1 MIGTIVNAS
10 LVFLASI
17 FGYFLGRKV
26 GEEVRERIMKVL
38 GLTII
43 FIGLKMAFETKN
55 PVLIIA
61 SVVIGTVIGEV
72 IKIEDGLETFAAK
85 IEKKF
90 SGFTFA
96 EGFVTATIL
105 FCVGPMAVVGSI
117 REGLTG
123 DASIILA
130 KTMLDT
136 VSALFLSAVF
146 GLGVALSS
154 LSILVYQGTITLF
167 AGSIASYLTEEVIA
181 EVTAS
186 GGIIVM
192 AIGFN
197 VVGLS
202 RFKAANMLPALVI
215 APLGVFVYSAL

>member
-1 MIGTIVNAS
+1 MIGTLINAS
-10 LVFLASI
+10 MVLIASLI
-17 FGYFLGRKV
+17 GYAV
-26 GEEVRERIMKVL
+26 GSRINEVVRDGIMKVL
-38 GLTII
+38 GLTIA
-43 FIGLKMAFETKN
+43 FIGIKMAFETKN

-61 SVVIGTVIGEV
+61 SVVVGTIIGEF
-72 IKIEDGLETFAAK
+72 IGIESKLETLAARV
-85 IEKKF
+85 ERKF
-90 SGFTFA
+90 SGFRFA
-96 EGFVTATIL
+96 EGFVTASIL

-130 KTMLDT
+130 KTALDT
-136 VSALFLSAVF
+136 ISALLLSAVF

-167 AGSIASYLTEEVIA
+167 AGSVANFLTERVIA
-181 EVTAS
+181 EITAS

-197 VVGLS
+197 VAGLTNY
-202 RFKAANMLPALVI
+202 RAANMLPALIV
-215 APLGVFVYSAL
+215 APLGVMLHPSL

>member
-1 MIGTIVNAS
+1 MIGTIVNATMV
-10 LVFLASI
+10 LLASL
-17 FGYFLGRKV
+17 FGYAIGRKIK
-26 GEEVRERIMKVL
+26 EDVRDRIMKVL

-61 SVVIGTVIGEV
+61 SVVIGTVIGEML
-72 IKIEDGLETFAAK
+72 KIEDGLESFAAK
-85 IEKKF
+85 IERKF

-130 KTMLDT
+130 KTMLDM
-136 VSALFLSAVF
+136 VSALFLSAIF

-154 LSILVYQGTITLF
+154 LSILAYQGTITIF
-167 AGSIASYLTEEVIA
+167 AGSVASYMTEEIIA

-202 RFKAANMLPALVI
+202 RFKAANMLPALIV
-215 APLGVFVYSAL
+215 APLGVLIYSAL